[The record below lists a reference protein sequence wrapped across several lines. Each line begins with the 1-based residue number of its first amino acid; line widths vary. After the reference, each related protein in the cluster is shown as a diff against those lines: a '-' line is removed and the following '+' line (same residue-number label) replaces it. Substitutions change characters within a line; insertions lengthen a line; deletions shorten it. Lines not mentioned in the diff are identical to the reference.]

1 MTEGTKV
8 PIQHLVLFRLR
19 EEPGVEVEEEMRRQI
34 SRWVGM
40 PGLIRLRFG
49 RDTLERAD
57 GYQFG
62 LFTEFADQESYAAY
76 LTNPIHQ
83 SFLAWVLERPFDV
96 IRFDYPLTP
105 RTSLLEPRTDGERGS
120 SDTK

>member
-1 MTEGTKV
+1 MDDTSGDAPSV

-19 EEPGVEVEEEMRRQI
+19 EEAGPDVEEEMRRQI
-34 SRWVGM
+34 ARWVGL
-40 PGLIRLRFG
+40 PGLLRLRFG

-62 LFTEFADQESYAAY
+62 LYTEFSDAAAYAAY
-76 LTNPIHQ
+76 QVHPLHQ

-96 IRFDYPLTP
+96 LRFDYPLI
-105 RTSLLEPRTDGERGS
+105 RGVSSLYETREG
-120 SDTK
+120 

>member
-1 MTEGTKV
+1 VSEVPDPAV

-19 EEPGVEVEEEMRRQI
+19 DEPGADVEEEMRRQI

-40 PGLIRLRFG
+40 PGLVRLRFG

-62 LFTEFADQESYAAY
+62 LFTEFADQEAYAAY
-76 LTNPIHQ
+76 QIHPVHQ
-83 SFLAWVLERPFDV
+83 SFLAWVSERPFDV
-96 IRFDYPLTP
+96 LRFDYPLTEL
-105 RTSLLEPRTDGERGS
+105 TSLQE
-120 SDTK
+120 

>member
-1 MTEGTKV
+1 MGPAPPPDSAT

-19 EEPGVEVEEEMRRQI
+19 EEPGPEVEEEMRRQI
-34 SRWVGM
+34 SRWVGL
-40 PGLIRLRFG
+40 PGLRRLRFG

-62 LFTEFADQESYAAY
+62 LLTEFSDSITYADY
-76 LTNPIHQ
+76 LVHPLHQ

-96 IRFDYPLTP
+96 IRFDYPITE
-105 RTSLLEPRTDGERGS
+105 RTSLSEPGVD
-120 SDTK
+120 

>member
-1 MTEGTKV
+1 MSQPGDSPV

-19 EEPGVEVEEEMRRQI
+19 EEPGPEVEEEMRRQI

-40 PGLIRLRFG
+40 PGLRRLRFG
-49 RDTLERAD
+49 RDILDRAD

-62 LFTEFADQESYAAY
+62 LFTEFTDQESYAAY
-76 LTNPIHQ
+76 VIAPLHQ

-96 IRFDYPLTP
+96 IRFDYPLTDA
-105 RTSLLEPRTDGERGS
+105 TSLQETGGS
-120 SDTK
+120 